1 MYRREE
7 LPLTDGTNQSPAAAA
22 APGRGAPD
30 QGVILL
36 RLQRGSVVTGKM

>member
-1 MYRREE
+1 MCRGEE
-7 LPLTDGTNQSPAAAA
+7 LPLTDGAHQPPAAAA

-36 RLQRGSVVTGKM
+36 RLQRGSVTGKM